1 MILLTKL
8 QLAKLKMVNIKP
20 EITLKHYAHLWS
32 GADENVAELMAGNI
46 NINTAEQTKIAFNGN
61 QSLKKNI
68 PPKSPP
74 KWYSDPKKPVI
85 STN

>member
-1 MILLTKL
+1 
-8 QLAKLKMVNIKP
+8 
-20 EITLKHYAHLWS
+20 
-32 GADENVAELMAGNI
+32 MAGNI